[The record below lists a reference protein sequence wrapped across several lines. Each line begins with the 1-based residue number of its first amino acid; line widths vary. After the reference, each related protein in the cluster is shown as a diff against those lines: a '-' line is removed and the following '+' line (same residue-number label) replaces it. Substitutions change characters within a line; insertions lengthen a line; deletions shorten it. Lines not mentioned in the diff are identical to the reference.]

1 MMLKWAGE
9 LKLDNEQLCQEI
21 KGKIDEVRA
30 DSTLSE
36 REKHTRIIM
45 LATKL
50 GKALLEKTGANP
62 QNDKKQS

>member
-1 MMLKWAGE
+1 MLKWAGGM
-9 LKLDNEQLCQEI
+9 KLDNEQLCQEI
-21 KGKIDEVRA
+21 KEKMDEVRA
-30 DSTLSE
+30 DSTLNE
-36 REKHTRIIM
+36 REKRTCIIM